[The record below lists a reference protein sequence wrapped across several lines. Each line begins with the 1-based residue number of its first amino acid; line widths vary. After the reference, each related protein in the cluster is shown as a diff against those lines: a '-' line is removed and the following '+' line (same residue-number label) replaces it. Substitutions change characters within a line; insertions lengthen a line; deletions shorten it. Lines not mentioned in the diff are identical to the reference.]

1 VQKTWSDDEINEL
14 VRVNV
19 LVAFAAKVV
28 ETRVMVPV
36 SLFNVTPFV
45 RLDVCVTVPPAP
57 VA

>member
-1 VQKTWSDDEINEL
+1 MQKTWSDDEINEL